1 MSEFLIQWFW
11 YLIAFA
17 VGALVAWLAAR
28 NFVDASSE
36 EEAFA
41 DVPQARVMGD
51 NR

>member
-1 MSEFLIQWFW
+1 MTEFLIQWFW

-28 NFVDASSE
+28 SIEPGSE
-36 EEAFA
+36 DEAFA
-41 DVPQARVMGD
+41 DIPQARVIGG

>member
-1 MSEFLIQWFW
+1 MTEFLIQWFW

-28 NFVDASSE
+28 SIEAENED
-36 EEAFA
+36 EAFA
-41 DVPQARVMGD
+41 DLPRARVIGG